1 MTDMP
6 PRPPAPSTWAQRLI
20 EVHRSQIVFAAQ
32 PDDGP
37 ADAEVAYAV
46 QGLTWNALAGEARP
60 TAWKVG
66 AANRDAEP
74 LAASIFPHRLAFGT
88 TRFPPGF
95 FRAPAAEAEIAFR
108 FGKDLPARVL
118 LYSREEIVDAI
129 ASAHV
134 AMELVDTRLA
144 DAEAAGP
151 WWRLAD
157 NLLNGALVIG
167 DEITD
172 WRSLDFSRQRAQ
184 VLDGELRLA
193 DTLGRPP
200 LDDLFCCLPWW
211 IAHVGGARSGDIVTT
226 GAWNGAHRVT
236 APGHVRVVFPGLGA
250 SSAFLEY

>member
-1 MTDMP
+1 MP
-6 PRPPAPSTWAQRLI
+6 LTPPTPSAWAERLI
-20 EVHRSQIVFAAQ
+20 EAHRRQAAFDTL
-32 PDDGP
+32 PADGP
-37 ADAEVAYAV
+37 AGAEAAYAV
-46 QGLTWNALAGEARP
+46 QRQVWTTLAGDARP

-66 AANRDAEP
+66 AASREAQP
-74 LAASIFPHRLAFGT
+74 VAAPILPHRLAFGAA
-88 TRFPPGF
+88 RFPPAC

-108 FGKDLPARVL
+108 FGEDLPARAL
-118 LYSREEIVDAI
+118 PYSREEIEGAI

-193 DTLGRPP
+193 DTRGRPP
-200 LDDLFCCLPWW
+200 LDDLFHCLPWW
-211 IAHVGGARSGDIVTT
+211 IAHVGGARVGDIVTT
-226 GAWNGAHRVT
+226 GAWNGAHRVK
-236 APGHVRVVFPGLGA
+236 APGHVRVAFPGLGA
-250 SSAFLEY
+250 TSAFLE